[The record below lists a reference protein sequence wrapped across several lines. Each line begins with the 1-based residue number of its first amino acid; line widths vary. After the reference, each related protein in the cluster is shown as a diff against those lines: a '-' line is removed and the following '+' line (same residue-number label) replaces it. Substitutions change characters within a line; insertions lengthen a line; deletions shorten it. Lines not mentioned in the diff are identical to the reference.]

1 MDQRDHQYL
10 EPLSIC
16 NRLYN
21 FIMRSLATQA
31 FKTVTLGCSSSSQP
45 HHFVAKGQS
54 ETVAKAT
61 PFEKDQTN
69 VSKEPDHLATFC
81 SSSSGDHKQ
90 DGKMTSRADLGEEKS
105 DASVSFEMIKSQDQ
119 EARSI
124 GGTSLRCLLAAEAK
138 PPKKVVS
145 INDRVEEIDVGKKK
159 KITRKGSN
167 VNLGSYEGQGDGEKP
182 LRSILKVGTK
192 NLGGKASSFAS
203 YSF

>member
-31 FKTVTLGCSSSSQP
+31 FKTVTLGCSSSQP
-45 HHFVAKGQS
+45 HHFDAK
-54 ETVAKAT
+54 
-61 PFEKDQTN
+61 
-69 VSKEPDHLATFC
+69 
-81 SSSSGDHKQ
+81 
-90 DGKMTSRADLGEEKS
+90 ADLGEEKS

-159 KITRKGSN
+159 KITRKGSS
-167 VNLGSYEGQGDGEKP
+167 VNLGSYEGQRDGEKP
-182 LRSILKVGTK
+182 LRSILKVGSK
-192 NLGGKASSFAS
+192 NLG
-203 YSF
+203 